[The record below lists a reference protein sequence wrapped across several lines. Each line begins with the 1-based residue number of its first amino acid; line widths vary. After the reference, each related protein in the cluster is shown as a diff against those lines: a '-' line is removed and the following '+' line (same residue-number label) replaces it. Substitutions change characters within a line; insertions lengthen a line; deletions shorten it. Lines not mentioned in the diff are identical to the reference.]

1 MKKLILIMA
10 ITALCGQMSACSQPS
25 NSLKSEEISGE
36 TIDTTMDNE
45 PTPIL
50 LTEQQ
55 RTFVADNNAF
65 TLKFIKTA
73 NDEDR
78 SGKSFIYSPLSIT
91 YVMSMVNAAA
101 EGETE
106 RELEQTLGFHQG
118 GIKAVNEFCK
128 TLIDSLPKVDRQVQ
142 LNIANAIFV
151 NKDYRLLKP
160 YQKDMQKYYDALAES
175 LDFASKKSL
184 NHQRLVQQKDQ
195 RHDSLHPRRA
205 KP

>member
-10 ITALCGQMSACSQPS
+10 ITALCGQMSACSQPL

-45 PTPIL
+45 PSPIL

-65 TLKFIKTA
+65 TLKFIKTV
-73 NDEDR
+73 NDEDK

-106 RELEQTLGFHQG
+106 RELEQTLGFHQ
-118 GIKAVNEFCK
+118 
-128 TLIDSLPKVDRQVQ
+128 SRQ
-142 LNIANAIFV
+142 
-151 NKDYRLLKP
+151 
-160 YQKDMQKYYDALAES
+160 
-175 LDFASKKSL
+175 
-184 NHQRLVQQKDQ
+184 
-195 RHDSLHPRRA
+195 
-205 KP
+205 